1 MTLVAIKNQKQMNF
15 TDSETQNGICK
26 NNIIIHWE
34 RAGINGQTSLSMV
47 RDTLSLSSLQRVF
60 LCPLLAFLALPAV
73 ILPICII
80 KFTGLWFV
88 DSSWAP
94 TLKIVKRG
102 TLHPFGTK
110 VSWNDT
116 PCTAISLAIT
126 YFNFFRLWVKNPRC
140 QHSCKPFSLYCC
152 HFTLLFQKTGH
163 LSPHHHFGRPLAIAF
178 SFPFSRFK
186 AYLPAKLW
194 LAFSFPC
201 SDVAFSF
208 ISFTDSSV

>member
-34 RAGINGQTSLSMV
+34 RAGINGQTSLSIV
-47 RDTLSLSSLQRVF
+47 WDTLSLSSLQRVF
-60 LCPLLAFLALPAV
+60 LYPLLAFLALPAV

-140 QHSCKPFSLYCC
+140 QHSTIPSIAV
-152 HFTLLFQKTGH
+152 TLPYF
-163 LSPHHHFGRPLAIAF
+163 
-178 SFPFSRFK
+178 FK
-186 AYLPAKLW
+186 KLVIYHPIII
-194 LAFSFPC
+194 LV
-201 SDVAFSF
+201 DR
-208 ISFTDSSV
+208 